1 MTRKTETGVM
11 MMTTG
16 RVLMGT
22 QPVASL
28 NRRSVAEDAIE
39 STTTYAMS
47 SVAEMHVAK
56 FKIDAETGSM
66 KSKNRVMKGTT
77 ITMVLT
83 TTNVTRS
90 RHQMQAI
97 SVVASRHA

>member
-1 MTRKTETGVM
+1 MTRKTEIGVM

-39 STTTYAMS
+39 STTTYVMS

-56 FKIDAETGSM
+56 FKTGSM

-83 TTNVTRS
+83 TTILTRS
-90 RHQMQAI
+90 GHQKRAI
-97 SVVASRHA
+97 SMVASRHA